1 MYGRLVHEQMPNNVT
16 ERYYDQKVGKI
27 KAQHVNEILSLIFFP
42 EKENTIRTQKDNI
55 TMGIYKSDEK
65 LLM

>member
-1 MYGRLVHEQMPNNVT
+1 MPNNVT